1 MAQKKKSDC
10 CPLCGD
16 ELDLYC
22 TGHRNMPFVDDKCY
36 PKLCFTCYWVPKTEE
51 QIYNAD
57 DSIKETKQLPFSHK
71 HLHTAQEL
79 VGGPADTLAQARRS
93 VRAVRAAIK
102 AANLSR
108 KVTLKKRPKDP
119 GTQLL

>member
-22 TGHRNMPFVDDKCY
+22 TGHRNTPFVDDKCY
-36 PKLCFTCYWVPKTEE
+36 PRLCFTCYYVPKTEK
-51 QIYNAD
+51 QTYTD
-57 DSIKETKQLPFSHK
+57 DGSVAEDIELPFSHK
-71 HLHTAQEL
+71 HLHTAEEL
-79 VGGPADTLAQARRS
+79 VDGPAETLAQARRS

-102 AANLSR
+102 AAKLSR
-108 KVTLKKRPKDP
+108 KVKPKKRPKDP

>member
-1 MAQKKKSDC
+1 MVQKKKSDC

-22 TGHRNMPFVDDKCY
+22 TGHRNLPFVDDKCY
-36 PKLCFTCYWVPKTEE
+36 PRLCFTCYYVPKTQKQTYTDDGSVDEE
-51 QIYNAD
+51 V
-57 DSIKETKQLPFSHK
+57 ELPFSHK
-71 HLHTAQEL
+71 HLHTAEEL
-79 VGGPADTLAQARRS
+79 VGGPAETLAQARRS

-102 AANLSR
+102 AAKLSR
-108 KVTLKKRPKDP
+108 KVTPKKRPQDP